1 MKVTLFVLSVIA
13 CLFSLVRPVRADNG
27 ALSFNVP
34 DASGAIARL
43 NDSSMTLETPENPPI
58 ELKFSKQKMAEI
70 PPIAAA
76 PTPPAVMPE
85 KGDRPAAPTNPT
97 TEAEQ
102 MLAQKPAD
110 ATVTPTEKTAL
121 FNGGSSSLV
130 ARAVGAAE
138 GTRTADGTKT
148 QNYYGHVD
156 PGDGKWNVGTFSYNN
171 TRDGTNIT
179 TPEAADAHYLDR
191 LQERAAVIQSKADQ
205 SGIDLTFA
213 EWLNGIDLANQAPRA
228 VMEEGGF
235 VERLAEAKQTK
246 GLSGQAAILESRI
259 WAFWDPQKGGWD
271 APGLRAYDDISK
283 EESIRRDQERRMLA
297 IADALAVYQQQQ
309 QQK

>member
-13 CLFSLVRPVRADNG
+13 CLFSLARPVRAE
-27 ALSFNVP
+27 
-34 DASGAIARL
+34 SGVLNFDVLDSSSAIARS
-43 NDSSMTLETPENPPI
+43 NDPPMTSETAKNSTIALTFPEQRV
-58 ELKFSKQKMAEI
+58 EEI
-70 PPIAAA
+70 PPIAA
-76 PTPPAVMPE
+76 VLPE
-85 KGDRPAAPTNPT
+85 KSDRPAAPTDANT
-97 TEAEQ
+97 DAKQ
-102 MLAQKPAD
+102 ILAQKPAD
-110 ATVTPTEKTAL
+110 ATVTTAEKTAM
-121 FNGGSSSLV
+121 FNGGSESLV

-191 LQERAAVIQSKADQ
+191 LQERAAVIQSKAEQ

-235 VERLAEAKQTK
+235 VERLAEAKHTK
-246 GLSGQAAILESRI
+246 GLSGQAAILESRV

-283 EESIRRDQERRMLA
+283 AESIRRDQERRMLA
-297 IADALAVYQQQQ
+297 IADALAVYQQQ
-309 QQK
+309 K